1 MKDIVARRMA
11 QVQEDGELYEYDFEL
26 NSDEENS
33 LYELADEIA
42 ELSEKLPEDDP
53 KFEKMYEIIQ
63 QKQGEE
69 NNRVIIFSSFRHTL
83 AYMLS

>member
-1 MKDIVARRMA
+1 MRQAASCIYGLQPFLKDIVARRMA

-42 ELSEKLPEDDP
+42 ELSKKLPEDDP
-53 KFEKMYEIIQ
+53 KFEKCMRLFSRNRARRII
-63 QKQGEE
+63 G
-69 NNRVIIFSSFRHTL
+69 
-83 AYMLS
+83 